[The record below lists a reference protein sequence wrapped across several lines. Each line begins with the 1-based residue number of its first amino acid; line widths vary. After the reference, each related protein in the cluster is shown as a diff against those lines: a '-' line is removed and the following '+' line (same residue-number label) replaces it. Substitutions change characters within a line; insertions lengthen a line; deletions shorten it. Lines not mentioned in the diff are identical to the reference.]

1 MHFSWHRDIFAP
13 ISVRALQ
20 PLRIAHQLVLP
31 DFGFW
36 EAPPD
41 PKKRKYIAVIAPR
54 EF

>member
-20 PLRIAHQLVLP
+20 PLRIAHRLVLP

-41 PKKRKYIAVIAPR
+41 PKRRK
-54 EF
+54 